1 MKQEINKTELRSIVK
16 EYEETDIRRSATV
29 ADLLAIMEDTKS
41 VDSFVCPLIQK
52 KAAMEDYIQSN
63 MRAMRTQ
70 LPECTGKCT
79 TFGCPDGVVVNCYLQ
94 LKPLLEK

>member
-1 MKQEINKTELRSIVK
+1 MKQEVNKSELRAIVK

-29 ADLLAIMEDTKS
+29 TDLLGIMEETKEAS
-41 VDSFVCPLIQK
+41 EYECPLVPI
-52 KAAMEDYIQSN
+52 KATMEDYIADN

-94 LKPLLEK
+94 MKPLLEK